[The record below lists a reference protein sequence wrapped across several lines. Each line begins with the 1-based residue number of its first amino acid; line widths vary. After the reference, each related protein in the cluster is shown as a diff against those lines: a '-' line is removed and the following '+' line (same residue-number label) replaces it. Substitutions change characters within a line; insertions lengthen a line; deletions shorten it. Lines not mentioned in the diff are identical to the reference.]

1 MGAELIIGAIG
12 LVIAAGGAAASYE
25 SSRKAES
32 QAKDRAAEDL
42 RLRAE
47 DLRLRQELANQ
58 SMAPVVKNEG
68 DVQLQSEESLS
79 DEEILARSKKN
90 RLRVGKTEGLSPT
103 TAPIGTGLKV
113 G

>member
-32 QAKDRAAEDL
+32 QAKDRAE
-42 RLRAE
+42 E
-47 DLRLRQELANQ
+47 DLRLRQELADQ